1 MVEVSFSVYNV
12 NVILYFGIWL
22 CFIDLEFLTH
32 LGLKSN
38 VEMCIPLFS
47 KIFRSKYSFRW
58 TTRSLGSVSESKRT
72 IIIVVFKFILP
83 LLKERERKEKN
94 LNSHSC
100 NIYLQLSDIYI
111 YKARSPNY
119 HTCDLY

>member
-22 CFIDLEFLTH
+22 CFIDLEFLTY

-47 KIFRSKYSFRW
+47 KIFKYGYSF
-58 TTRSLGSVSESKRT
+58 
-72 IIIVVFKFILP
+72 
-83 LLKERERKEKN
+83 
-94 LNSHSC
+94 
-100 NIYLQLSDIYI
+100 
-111 YKARSPNY
+111 
-119 HTCDLY
+119 